1 MKKILLSFPII
12 LMITIF
18 FYPTI
23 SNSNSTGSPGGKTG
37 SPNDISNCMAC
48 HTDAQ
53 TGQSATITTNI
64 PSTGYEPGV
73 IYSITVM
80 INSSGVFGINGF
92 EITCEDNTTNSKAGS
107 FAISNPNSTQFTNN
121 GNAVT
126 HTYSGNSLQSWS
138 FNWVAPISGTGNIT
152 FYAAL
157 IEGGY
162 PMGNS
167 GDIFSTTTLSFNE
180 SIVNSSINSSKVD
193 DFSYNFFCKTI
204 TSNTNISV
212 YDIKGKLVLTS
223 NSRFTDIS
231 HLNTGTY
238 ILRSEE
244 KSQIV
249 ILN

>member
-48 HTDAQ
+48 HSDAQ

-73 IYSITVM
+73 IYNITVM

-126 HTYSGNSLQSWS
+126 HTYSGNTLESWS
-138 FNWVAPISGTGNIT
+138 FNWLAPISGTGDIT

-157 IEGGY
+157 I
-162 PMGNS
+162 
-167 GDIFSTTTLSFNE
+167 
-180 SIVNSSINSSKVD
+180 
-193 DFSYNFFCKTI
+193 
-204 TSNTNISV
+204 
-212 YDIKGKLVLTS
+212 GKRL
-223 NSRFTDIS
+223 
-231 HLNTGTY
+231 
-238 ILRSEE
+238 
-244 KSQIV
+244 
-249 ILN
+249 

>member
-1 MKKILLSFPII
+1 MKKILLTFPIF
-12 LMITIF
+12 LMTIIF

-73 IYSITVM
+73 TYSITVM
-80 INSSGVFGINGF
+80 INSSVVFGVNGF
-92 EITCEDNTTNSKAGS
+92 EITCEDNITNSKAGS
-107 FAISNPNSTQFTNN
+107 FAITNPNTTKFTNN

-126 HTYSGNSLQSWS
+126 HTYAGNSLESWS
-138 FNWVAPISGTGNIT
+138 FNWIAPISGTGNIT
-152 FYAAL
+152 FYAAF
-157 IEGGY
+157 IQGSY
-162 PMGNS
+162 PVGNS
-167 GDIFSTTTLSFNE
+167 GDLFSTATLSFNE
-180 SIVNSSINSSKVD
+180 SIINSTISSNKMEE
-193 DFSYNFFCKTI
+193 FSFNFLSKTI
-204 TSNTNISV
+204 VSKTNVLV
-212 YDIKGKLVLTS
+212 YDIKGKLVLST
-223 NSRFTDIS
+223 NSRLTDIS
-231 HLNTGTY
+231 HLNSGTY
-238 ILRSEE
+238 ILKSKE